1 MFLIIDPKITDRDA
15 YVATVGQ
22 WHPAA
27 HTAERHGGRVL
38 VCGDQ
43 VEVIN
48 GGWKPKNLL
57 IVQFP
62 DAEAMQSW
70 VGSSDYQE
78 MVEVVSQSAEMST
91 VAVTTHSE

>member
-1 MFLIIDPKITDRDA
+1 MFLIIDAKVTDRDA
-15 YVATVGQ
+15 YVETAKQ
-22 WHPAA
+22 WTPAA
-27 HTAERHGGRVL
+27 HTAERHGGQLL

-43 VEVIN
+43 VEVIA
-48 GGWKPKNLL
+48 GDWKPKNLL

-62 DAEAMQSW
+62 DAESMRSW

-91 VAVTTHSE
+91 VAVSTHSE

>member
-1 MFLIIDPKITDRDA
+1 MFLIIDAKVTNRDA
-15 YVATVGQ
+15 YVETAKQ

-38 VCGDQ
+38 ICGDQ
-43 VEVIN
+43 VEVIE

-62 DAEAMQSW
+62 DATAMRSW
-70 VGSSDYQE
+70 VGSSDYRA

-91 VAVTTHSE
+91 VAVTTDSE

>member
-1 MFLIIDPKITDRDA
+1 MFLIIDAKVTDRDA
-15 YVATVGQ
+15 YVETAKQ
-22 WHPAA
+22 WHSTA
-27 HTAERHGGRVL
+27 HTAERHGGRLL

-43 VEVIN
+43 VEVIA

-62 DAEAMQSW
+62 DAAAMRSW

-78 MVEVVSQSAEMST
+78 MVDVVSQSAEMST
-91 VAVTTHSE
+91 VAVSTHNE

>member
-1 MFLIIDPKITDRDA
+1 MFLIIDAKVTDRDA
-15 YVATVGQ
+15 YVETAKQ
-22 WHPAA
+22 WSPAA
-27 HTAERHGGRVL
+27 HTAERHGGRLL

-43 VEVIN
+43 VEVIA
-48 GGWKPKNLL
+48 GDWKPKNLL

-62 DAEAMQSW
+62 DAEAMRSW

>member
-1 MFLIIDPKITDRDA
+1 MFLIIDAKVTNRDA
-15 YVATVGQ
+15 YVDTAKQ
-22 WHPAA
+22 WSPAA
-27 HTAERHGGRVL
+27 RTAERHGGRLL

-43 VEVIN
+43 VEVIA

-62 DAEAMQSW
+62 DAAAMRSW
-70 VGSSDYQE
+70 VASSDYRE

>member
-1 MFLIIDPKITDRDA
+1 MFLIIDAKVTDRDA
-15 YVATVGQ
+15 YVETAKQ
-22 WHPAA
+22 WHTAA
-27 HTAERHGGRVL
+27 HTAERHGGQVL

-43 VEVIN
+43 VEVIE

-62 DAEAMQSW
+62 DAAAMHSW
-70 VGSSDYQE
+70 VGSSDYRD

-91 VAVTTHSE
+91 VAVTAPSE